1 MKLIKTIK
9 KIRILRFLQE
19 NKNKKFSQGE
29 IARELIDELE
39 YSSVVS
45 ARIVIK
51 IYLDELRKEKR
62 VDFIKIKESAIPSK
76 KWFYTSIQRGRIV
89 Q

>member
-1 MKLIKTIK
+1 MKLIKTMK
-9 KIRILRFLQE
+9 KAKVLKFLQD

-29 IARELIDELE
+29 IARELIDELK

-76 KWFYTSIQRGRIV
+76 KWFYTPIERS
-89 Q
+89 